1 MYMTKKLA
9 YPTLS
14 MNEQAIEVLN
24 RLKHMT
30 IEDSRVLV
38 QTAAWY
44 NGRERGFS
52 LTFYAMKV
60 TYTDREIN
68 RPNFVIAISEHRNC
82 DSIVID
88 NWPIGYI
95 PMNPPTVSDFND
107 DAYYR
112 RRRTV
117 PYQQYDEAVDVVREL
132 VRQWMAGEI
141 VYNADVAGWKKG
153 DE

>member
-1 MYMTKKLA
+1 MPKKQLA
-9 YPTLS
+9 NPTLS
-14 MNEQAIEVLN
+14 MNAQALEVLK
-24 RLKHMT
+24 RLKHMNL
-30 IEDSRVLV
+30 EDPRILV

-52 LTFYAMKV
+52 LTFHAMRV
-60 TYTDREIN
+60 TYGDREIF
-68 RPNFVIAISEHRNC
+68 RPNFVIAVSEHRCC

-117 PYQQYDEAVDVVREL
+117 PFEQYDDAVDVIREL
-132 VRQWMAGEI
+132 VRQWMNGEI
-141 VYNADVAGWKKG
+141 VYDEAVSGWKKG